1 MFRLPELWTDD
12 IASPANLNLFF
23 CERSVFSLLF
33 CFVFILSDYCF
44 KQLWN
49 SNNILPVQCMRTKE
63 EFLFPNM
70 NIETKKHE
78 KFINFWYPQIINVT
92 PLNHAFMCLSQEY
105 PSLNTNTKKMDLSL
119 TFLTKNILNANLG
132 RTLPV
137 LQIVIYILLIQHLIY
152 VSERRKCID
161 FRWSS
166 HQKYFGSFWK
176 NFIQVSLK

>member
-1 MFRLPELWTDD
+1 
-12 IASPANLNLFF
+12 
-23 CERSVFSLLF
+23 
-33 CFVFILSDYCF
+33 
-44 KQLWN
+44 
-49 SNNILPVQCMRTKE
+49 MRTKE

-161 FRWSS
+161 FR
-166 HQKYFGSFWK
+166 
-176 NFIQVSLK
+176 